1 VKLSLQQVLLFY
13 KVSQEHRYK
22 QNHLSAASFKSTKV
36 LNEAAVAGKI
46 DYLEGLKEN
55 VIVGHRIPA
64 GTGMREYDHTIVGS
78 KKTTMI

>member
-22 QNHLSAASFKSTKV
+22 QNHLSLRLFQETTKV

-55 VIVGHRIPA
+55 VIVGHRILWN
-64 GTGMREYDHTIVGS
+64 RYERIRSHYCRF
-78 KKTTMI
+78 KRRLQ